1 VRGKVVIC
9 GMSDARIPWPLCKV
23 HRWLVPVVYKGLGR
37 AVRRE
42 SEQAVAHWWGI
53 GHWSVWQWRKALG
66 VGATTEGT
74 SRLRSD
80 YCQEPWAKRARQ
92 KSYAKHRDP
101 QRRAK
106 IAAAR
111 RGKPRPR
118 HVIEAMND
126 AWRGKSHTEEARR
139 KMSEAQRRRGA
150 WPPAAGRPWEPW
162 EDELVRTLSRK
173 DVARQTGRTVDAVT
187 GRRGTLGLPDGRR
200 RENKPADA
208 ARV

>member
-1 VRGKVVIC
+1 MRCEVRGKVKIC
-9 GMSDARIPWPLCKV
+9 GMSDSRMPWPLCKV
-23 HRWLVPVVYKGLGR
+23 HRWLVPVVYKGLAC
-37 AVRRE
+37 AVRRQ

-66 VGATTEGT
+66 VAATTEGT

-92 KSYAKHRDP
+92 KGYAKHRDP

-118 HVIEAMND
+118 HVIEAMNN
-126 AWRGKSHTEEARR
+126 AWRGLTHSEEARR
-139 KMSEAQRRRGA
+139 TMSKAQKRRGA
-150 WPPAAGRPWEPW
+150 WPPAAGRPWEP
-162 EDELVRTLSRK
+162 
-173 DVARQTGRTVDAVT
+173 
-187 GRRGTLGLPDGRR
+187 
-200 RENKPADA
+200 
-208 ARV
+208 